1 MFKNLSIKAKLIL
14 LVSLPI
20 IVLLF
25 LVSKTIYS
33 DKTQLTKLT
42 TLDEVIHLT
51 KVDSN
56 LVHELQKERGATA
69 GYLGSNGKKFKD
81 TLAQQRKLTNQKLK
95 KFLHVVNSLDL
106 KEISPDLAKQIND
119 SIKELNK
126 LNSIRTQ
133 VDNLSIP
140 VKKAIGYYTNLNSE
154 MLDAVNT
161 VNQISTFADVTKS
174 LTATLNLLQMKE
186 RMGIERAVGTGAIT
200 RGYFKAG
207 ELGKFSVLVAEQKG
221 FEREFFNNAN
231 EKEVSYYKQK
241 MNNPVV
247 KHIAKIESI
256 LLNDVAKKAIILQI
270 KTIIGYGGIIH
281 NFKNYVI
288 RGKDKYAR
296 NVETKYQTL
305 LKLIDEYESL
315 PNVTPREEQLLNQLK
330 ATFTKYENGMKNVV
344 IAHQNG
350 ESIKQLDKVVKVNDT
365 PALKALIELSNSFFV
380 KESGEEFFKLMTKKI
395 NLVNEVIHFCQK
407 DVDDLVEAKIAE
419 YKTAL
424 IFDLVIYGAII
435 VLIIFMLIVI
445 IREITTNLNKFQN
458 GLLDFFKYLNKES
471 SSINKID
478 INSND
483 EIGIMAQ
490 VVNEN
495 IEKTAELIEDDNRAI
510 TYTIEKLQKFA
521 EGDFTQRLEIN
532 PKNQTLQELKNAIN
546 KMGETINKGVGKNLN
561 EINRV
566 LEAFSSYDFTA
577 RIEHPEG
584 KLTKTI
590 NQMGDTISEM
600 LKDNKENGLNL
611 DEKSSKLKEET
622 NKLVEVSNEQSDA
635 LTRLTDMMEA
645 LKEGMFETA
654 NQGSDV
660 ANQAN
665 AIKDVVNVIKEIADQ
680 TNLLALNAAIEAARA
695 GEHGR
700 GFAVVADE
708 VRQLAEKTQKSLDE
722 INTTISVLTQSI
734 GEMAENIKNQTN
746 DVNSSTEAIVDV
758 NEKTEI
764 NKQTVEELDEITKE
778 IDEMSQKI
786 LEDVNSKKF

>member
-1 MFKNLSIKAKLIL
+1 MFKNLSIRAKLIL
-14 LVSLPI
+14 LVTLPI
-20 IVLLF
+20 VVLLF
-25 LVSKTIYS
+25 LISKTIYA
-33 DKTQLTKLT
+33 DKTELNTLT

-51 KVDSN
+51 KVDAN

-69 GYLGSNGKKFKD
+69 GYLGSKGKKFKNIL
-81 TLAQQRKLTNQKLK
+81 LAQRKLTDK
-95 KFLHVVNSLDL
+95 KKREFLHVVNKLDL
-106 KEISPDLAKQIND
+106 EKINKDLAKQIQD
-119 SIKELNK
+119 SLIQLKK
-126 LNSIRTQ
+126 LNQIRQQ
-133 VDNLSIP
+133 VDELSIP

-161 VNQISTFADVTKS
+161 VNQISTFADITKS

-207 ELGKFSVLVAEQKG
+207 ELGKFSVLVAEQHS
-221 FEREFFNNAN
+221 FQREFFNNAN
-231 EKEVSYYKQK
+231 DKEIEYYKQK
-241 MNNPVV
+241 MNSPIV
-247 KHIAKIESI
+247 KRVAKIESI

-288 RGKDKYAR
+288 RGKDKYAK
-296 NVETKYQTL
+296 NVESKYQL
-305 LKLIDEYESL
+305 LIKLIDEYKSL
-315 PNVTPREEQLLNQLK
+315 PNVTPRELTLLDQLQK
-330 ATFTKYENGMKNVV
+330 TFTKYENGMKNVV
-344 IAHQNG
+344 VAHENG

-365 PALKALIELSNSFFV
+365 PAIKALIELSNSFFV
-380 KESGEEFFKLMTKKI
+380 KENGEEFFKLMTKKI
-395 NLVNEVIHFCQK
+395 NLLNDVIHFCQE
-407 DVDDLVEAKIAE
+407 DVDNMVENKISK

-424 IFDLVIYGAII
+424 ILDIVIYSAII
-435 VLIIFMLIVI
+435 LFIIFMLIVI
-445 IREITTNLNKFQN
+445 IKEITTNLRKFQN
-458 GLLDFFKYLNKES
+458 GLLDFFKYLNKET
-471 SSINKID
+471 SSINKIEID
-478 INSND
+478 SKD
-483 EIGIMAQ
+483 EIGLMAK

-521 EGDFTQRLEIN
+521 NGDFTQRLEIN

-561 EINRV
+561 EINKV

-577 RIEHPEG
+577 RIENPEG

-590 NQMGDTISEM
+590 NQMGDTIVNM
-600 LKDNKENGLNL
+600 LRDNKENGLNL
-611 DEKSSKLKEET
+611 DEKSTQLQEET

-635 LTRLTDMMEA
+635 LTRLTDMMEK

-660 ANQAN
+660 AGQAN

-746 DVNSSTEAIVDV
+746 DVNTSTEAIVDV

-764 NKQTVEELDEITKE
+764 NKQTVEELNEITKE
-778 IDEMSQKI
+778 IDEMSRKI

>member
-1 MFKNLSIKAKLIL
+1 MFKNLSIRAKLIL
-14 LVSLPI
+14 LVTLPI

-25 LVSKTIYS
+25 LISKTIYV
-33 DKTQLTKLT
+33 DKTQLDTLN
-42 TLDEVIHLT
+42 TLDSIIHLT

-69 GYLGSNGKKFKD
+69 GYLGSKGKKFKNIL
-81 TLAQQRKLTNQKLK
+81 LAQRKLTDEK
-95 KFLHVVNSLDL
+95 KIEFLHVVHKLDL
-106 KEISPDLAKQIND
+106 EKINKDLAKQIQD
-119 SIKELNK
+119 SLIQLKK
-126 LNSIRTQ
+126 LNQIRQQ
-133 VDNLSIP
+133 VDELSVP

-154 MLDAVNT
+154 LLDAVNK
-161 VNQISTFADVTKS
+161 VNQISTFADITKS
-174 LTATLNLLQMKE
+174 LTATFNLLQMKE

-207 ELGKFSVLVAEQKG
+207 ELGKFSVLVAEQHS
-221 FEREFFNNAN
+221 FQREFFNNAN
-231 EKEVSYYKQK
+231 DKEIEYYKKK
-241 MNNPVV
+241 MNSPIV
-247 KHIAKIESI
+247 KRVAKIESI

-288 RGKDKYAR
+288 RGKDKYAK
-296 NVETKYQTL
+296 NVESKYKL
-305 LKLIDEYESL
+305 LIKLIDEYKSL
-315 PNVTPREEQLLNQLK
+315 PNVTPRELTLLNQLQK
-330 ATFTKYENGMKNVV
+330 TFTKYENGMKNVV
-344 IAHQNG
+344 VAHENG

-365 PALKALIELSNSFFV
+365 PAIKALIELSNSFFV
-380 KESGEEFFKLMTKKI
+380 KENGEEFFKLMTKKI
-395 NLVNEVIHFCQK
+395 NLLNDVIHFCQE
-407 DVDDLVEAKIAE
+407 DVDNMVENKISE

-424 IFDLVIYGAII
+424 ILDMVIYTAII
-435 VLIIFMLIVI
+435 LFIIFMLIVI
-445 IREITTNLNKFQN
+445 IKEITTNLRKFQN
-458 GLLDFFKYLNKES
+458 GLLDFFRYLNKET
-471 SSINKID
+471 SSINKIEID
-478 INSND
+478 SKD
-483 EIGIMAQ
+483 EIGLMAK

-495 IEKTAELIEDDNRAI
+495 IEKTAELIEDDNRSI

-521 EGDFTQRLEIN
+521 NGDFTQRLEIN
-532 PKNQTLQELKNAIN
+532 PKNQILQELINAIN
-546 KMGETINKGVGKNLN
+546 KMGDTINKGVGRNLN
-561 EINRV
+561 EINKV

-577 RIEHPEG
+577 RIENPEG

-590 NQMGDTISEM
+590 NQMGDTIVNM
-600 LKDNKENGLNL
+600 LRDNKENGLNL
-611 DEKSSKLKEET
+611 DEKSTQLQEET

-635 LTRLTDMMEA
+635 LTRLTNMMEK

-660 ANQAN
+660 AGQAN

-722 INTTISVLTQSI
+722 INTTISILTQSI

-746 DVNSSTEAIVDV
+746 DVNTSTEAIVDV

-764 NKQTVEELDEITKE
+764 NKQTVEELNEITKE
-778 IDEMSQKI
+778 IDEMSRKI